1 MSQDDLPM
9 QTPQSQPANEATPE
23 PLDTSTEDTTRYREE
38 TDTNSS
44 GPQTLDNTRYS
55 ELNRFTNNTNHSISN
70 PEGTRTFTPTPHL
83 SPLADPS
90 SSDSEEERRN
100 GTSPPPKL
108 SSRGSVTLCDHC
120 YSPSSPNCV
129 SPVLKKSR
137 LTRQPDNTALS
148 AAIPPFRLAYAPA
161 VPTSSLMLQRLLQL
175 NPARPSP
182 LPPSRGM
189 FSSDRAHLSRIT
201 PRPIH
206 RALFPKRPLITP
218 SNFYPQGARDLI
230 QGARGLSR
238 GVKRRGKGGPILI
251 PSKKPLKRKLS
262 DSPGVSTDTDE
273 EQNLLLCRR
282 SDRNIGKKQ
291 KYRYEVDLNLS
302 DDGSEDERPSKKSKD
317 NSLARPSE
325 VFVRKPT
332 LMTNSGDLFEK
343 WPSEEEY
350 VIDKV
355 LSSRTM
361 DAEEDNE
368 QFYVKFKGYSYLH
381 AKWST
386 LSLLNQADKRAVQ
399 KINRF
404 RQRQT
409 DLGLLEEEPFNPDY
423 IQVDRILDMER
434 VREMSGSVSVYYL
447 VKWCSL
453 SYEEATWELKENI
466 LDEHKVRHY
475 EQLNRPPPLSSLS
488 HKPRPSS
495 EVTVLNT
502 HKEYKNN
509 NYLRAYQQVGLNWL
523 VMKWFSRKNCIL
535 ADEMGLG
542 KTIQTIAF
550 LNTVLDYGIRGPF
563 LIIAPLTTIQN
574 WYREFQSWTDMN
586 VIVYHGTVISRKLLE
601 EYEFYFKNM
610 GDRKG
615 VFKFNCVITTY
626 EAVMIEGG
634 ELFNIPWRVT
644 VIDEGHRL
652 KNTRGKLTSHLKT
665 FDMEHKILLTGT
677 PLQNSV
683 EELWSLLN
691 FLDPVKFDS
700 DQEFLA
706 KFGQLQTE
714 SQVVDLQKVL
724 KPMMLRRLK
733 EDVEKNLVPKEET
746 IIEVELTS
754 IQKKY
759 YRAIM
764 EKNFSFIVAKATAR
778 NVPNLMNLF
787 MELRKC
793 CNHPFLIKGA
803 ETHITE
809 EWRKFHPSEP
819 PWRSLVQA
827 SGKLVLVDKLLPKL
841 REGDHKVLVF
851 SQMVKCLDIL
861 EDYLLGMGYPYERID
876 GQIRGNLRQAAID
889 RFSKPG
895 SDRFV
900 FLLCTRAG
908 GLGIN
913 LTAADT
919 VIIYDSDWNPQN
931 DLQAQARCHRIGQDK
946 AVKVYRLLTRNS
958 YEREMFDK
966 ASMKLGLDKAVLQSV
981 NNGQKDG
988 STHLS
993 KSEVEQLLRRGAYG
1007 AILDEDETAAKFC
1020 NEDIEV
1026 ILERRTQVVTIDT
1039 LAHNNSTFAKAS
1051 FVSSEGDSE
1060 ISMDDPDFWQ
1070 KWALKAEVDLAKL
1083 EKKEGL
1089 ILNEPRERKQTKRFE
1104 IQDPSFD
1111 AATATLEPDSNTS
1124 TGEEEGDV
1132 PLDSETQCP
1141 LYRSVCMKIEL
1152 ALMTYGWGRWSMMLR
1167 HTDLKHSFQPRDL
1180 EVICRQILVFSLHHF
1195 KGDEKVKSTISSL
1208 LDPGHQGEEA
1218 PQCGREEVDQIVSQP
1233 VDSLF
1238 SDSAYKRH
1246 LQRVSGRVL
1255 QRVRVLHHIKTYIIA
1270 ENYDRLMSG
1279 DLTAEQFDAD
1289 LPEIEN
1295 PPASWWNP
1303 TSDKSLILGTIKH
1316 GYENYHLMAEDTCLQ
1331 IAPPGSDAPA
1341 PRGPCHSASELEDS
1355 LMDLSDGEETGYKPT
1370 KDWPSASE
1378 LNNRLK
1384 KMVTESDRNLK
1395 KIIIRSER
1403 RALRAKKQEQR
1414 IETKRRRSGEDTPST
1429 RHPSSWSRREEHD
1442 FAKALY
1448 SHGVLWDRET
1458 GGHDWRRIRVLAKL
1472 RKKEEQIETFYREYI
1487 AMCHSVLGGNTG
1499 SPNREQSVTPV
1510 KEGRAHK
1517 FIKRLQLLSLVRE
1530 VLSSEGVE
1538 ERLQLAERSAEI
1550 PVWWQVPTHDLDLLR
1565 GVAKHGMTRSDLKIY
1580 LDPELSFSQSA
1591 PASQQR
1597 SVPGKKL
1604 AQTLPSNW
1612 PSYKHI
1618 FRRLTRLVH
1627 LLKKSFWSKPLP
1639 LLPRLELDLS
1649 LYGPHAHK
1657 QEVNNNTNIP
1667 GTLELIVRIPLD
1679 RGEPAESSESD
1690 SSSSSSSSN
1699 SSQSQFSSDTS
1710 DTEGP
1715 DSALLSPPGPS
1726 EEQAETMLISIP
1738 LINYEKSNS

>member
-1 MSQDDLPM
+1 M
-9 QTPQSQPANEATPE
+9 
-23 PLDTSTEDTTRYREE
+23 
-38 TDTNSS
+38 
-44 GPQTLDNTRYS
+44 
-55 ELNRFTNNTNHSISN
+55 N
-70 PEGTRTFTPTPHL
+70 P
-83 SPLADPS
+83 
-90 SSDSEEERRN
+90 
-100 GTSPPPKL
+100 
-108 SSRGSVTLCDHC
+108 
-120 YSPSSPNCV
+120 
-129 SPVLKKSR
+129 
-137 LTRQPDNTALS
+137 
-148 AAIPPFRLAYAPA
+148 
-161 VPTSSLMLQRLLQL
+161 
-175 NPARPSP
+175 
-182 LPPSRGM
+182 
-189 FSSDRAHLSRIT
+189 
-201 PRPIH
+201 
-206 RALFPKRPLITP
+206 
-218 SNFYPQGARDLI
+218 
-230 QGARGLSR
+230 
-238 GVKRRGKGGPILI
+238 
-251 PSKKPLKRKLS
+251 
-262 DSPGVSTDTDE
+262 
-273 EQNLLLCRR
+273 LLCRR

-302 DDGSEDERPSKKSKD
+302 DEGSEDESRRSKKRQD
-317 NSLARPSE
+317 NALSRPSE
-325 VFVRKPT
+325 VFPRKPT
-332 LMTNSGDLFEK
+332 LMTNTGDLFVQ

-361 DAEEDNE
+361 DSEEETE
-368 QFYVKFKGYSYLH
+368 QFFVKFKGYSYLH
-381 AKWST
+381 SKWST

-399 KINRF
+399 KINRY
-404 RQRQT
+404 RQRQAE
-409 DLGLLEEEPFNPDY
+409 LGVLEEEPFNPDY

-434 VREMSGSVSVYYL
+434 VREVGGGVPTYYL

-453 SYEEATWELKENI
+453 SYEEATWELKGNI
-466 LDEHKVRHY
+466 LDEHKMRLY
-475 EQLNRPPPLSSLS
+475 DQLNRPPPLSTLS

-495 EVTVLNT
+495 EVPVSNT
-502 HKEYKNN
+502 NKEYKNN

-523 VMKWFSRKNCIL
+523 VMKWFSRKSCIL

-563 LIIAPLTTIQN
+563 LIIAPLSTLQN

-586 VIVYHGTVISRKLLE
+586 VIVYHGSLTSRKLIE
-601 EYEFYFKNM
+601 EYEFYYKNLE
-610 GDRKG
+610 DRKG

-626 EAVMIEGG
+626 EGVMAEGG
-634 ELFNIPWRVT
+634 ELINIPWRVT

-652 KNTRGKLTSHLKT
+652 KNTRGKLTSHLKV
-665 FDMEHKILLTGT
+665 FEMEHKILLTGT

-691 FLDPVKFDS
+691 FLDPIKFDS

-706 KFGQLQTE
+706 KFGQLQSE
-714 SQVVDLQKVL
+714 SQVVELQKVL

-733 EDVEKNLVPKEET
+733 EDVEKNLAPKEET

-803 ETHITE
+803 EAHIIE
-809 EWRKFHPSEP
+809 EWQRFHPSEP

-827 SGKLVLVDKLLPKL
+827 AGKLVLVDKLLPKL
-841 REGDHKVLVF
+841 REGNHKVLVF

-958 YEREMFDK
+958 YERQMFDK

-981 NNGQKDG
+981 NNGQSES
-988 STHLS
+988 STHMS
-993 KSEVEQLLRRGAYG
+993 KGEVEQLLRRGAYG

-1039 LAHNNSTFAKAS
+1039 LGQNNSTFAKAS
-1051 FVSSEGDSE
+1051 FVSSEGESE
-1060 ISMDDPDFWQ
+1060 ISMEDPDFWQ

-1083 EKKEGL
+1083 ENKEGL
-1089 ILNEPRERKQTKRFE
+1089 ILNEPRERRQTKRFE

-1111 AATATLEPDSNTS
+1111 AANLDPDSNTS
-1124 TGEEEGDV
+1124 TGEEEDV
-1132 PLDSETQCP
+1132 PLETEALCP
-1141 LYRSVCMKIEL
+1141 LYRGVCMKIEL

-1167 HTDLKHSFQPRDL
+1167 HTDLKHSFQARDL
-1180 EVICRQILVFSLHHF
+1180 ELICRQILVFSLHHF
-1195 KGDEKVKSTISSL
+1195 KGDDKVKSTISSL
-1208 LDPGHQGEEA
+1208 LDPGHQGEE
-1218 PQCGREEVDQIVSQP
+1218 PTLCGREESEHMMAQSVDT
-1233 VDSLF
+1233 LF

-1270 ENYDRLMSG
+1270 ENYDRLMSS
-1279 DLTAEQFDAD
+1279 DLTAEQFDVD
-1289 LPEIEN
+1289 LPEIDN

-1303 TSDKSLILGTIKH
+1303 TADRSLILGTIKH
-1316 GYENYHLMAEDTCLQ
+1316 GYENYHLMAEDPCLQ
-1331 IAPPGSDAPA
+1331 MAPPTGSEAPPA
-1341 PRGPCHSASELEDS
+1341 PRDPTHSASDPEDT
-1355 LMDLSDGEETGYKPT
+1355 LMELSDAEETPPRPA

-1403 RALRAKKQEQR
+1403 RALKAKKQEQR
-1414 IETKRRRSGEDTPST
+1414 RETKRRASGERTPT
-1429 RHPSSWSRREEHD
+1429 RHPSAWSRREEHD

-1448 SHGVLWDRET
+1448 SHGVLWDSET
-1458 GGHDWRRIRVLAKL
+1458 GAHDWGRIRELAKL
-1472 RKKEEQIETFYREYI
+1472 RKKEEQIEAFYREYI
-1487 AMCHSVLGGNTG
+1487 AMCHSVIGGDNG
-1499 SPNREQSVTPV
+1499 SVGKGQTVTSV

-1517 FIKRLQLLSLVRE
+1517 FMKRLQLLSLVRE
-1530 VLSSEGVE
+1530 VLSLEGAE
-1538 ERLQLAERSAEI
+1538 ERLQLAERTGEV
-1550 PVWWQVPTHDLDLLR
+1550 PGWWQVPTHDWDLLR

-1580 LDPELSFSQSA
+1580 LDPEFSFSQSA
-1591 PASQQR
+1591 PAGQQR
-1597 SVPGKKL
+1597 PIPGKKL

-1627 LLKKSFWSKPLP
+1627 LLKKSYWSKSLP

-1649 LYGPHAHK
+1649 LYGPHSHK
-1657 QEVNNNTNIP
+1657 QEVNNSTNRTTE
-1667 GTLELIVRIPLD
+1667 GAGELELIVRIPFD
-1679 RGEPAESSESD
+1679 RGGAPDSSDSE
-1690 SSSSSSSSN
+1690 SSSSSGSSN
-1699 SSQSQFSSDTS
+1699 SSQSEFSSDNSDSS
-1710 DTEGP
+1710 DTEEQDP
-1715 DSALLSPPGPS
+1715 VSPLCPS
-1726 EEQAETMLISIP
+1726 PSPQSGQSESMLISIP
-1738 LINYEKSNS
+1738 LINFEKSNS

>member
-1 MSQDDLPM
+1 MSQDDVPTEPSPLL
-9 QTPQSQPANEATPE
+9 QTSHTTPE
-23 PLDTSTEDTTRYREE
+23 PLDTSE
-38 TDTNSS
+38 
-44 GPQTLDNTRYS
+44 PMTLDNSTHNS
-55 ELNRFTNNTNHSISN
+55 DTNHSPS
-70 PEGTRTFTPTPHL
+70 PGATQTFTPTSH
-83 SPLADPS
+83 DPALT
-90 SSDSEEERRN
+90 SSDSGEERDN
-100 GTSPPPKL
+100 GTTPPRAKL
-108 SSRGSVTLCDHC
+108 RGSVTLCDHC
-120 YSPSSPNCV
+120 YSPSSPSCV
-129 SPVLKKSR
+129 SPILKKPRS
-137 LTRQPDNTALS
+137 TRPQDNTALS

-182 LPPSRGM
+182 LPAPRGI
-189 FSSDRAHLSRIT
+189 FSSDRAHLSRIS
-201 PRPIH
+201 PRPNP
-206 RALFPKRPLITP
+206 RALFPKRPLI
-218 SNFYPQGARDLI
+218 SASSFYPQAARDLTH
-230 QGARGLSR
+230 GNRPLSR
-238 GVKRRGKGGPILI
+238 GVKRKGKGAPLLL
-251 PSKKPLKRKLS
+251 PSKRPLKRKL

-273 EQNLLLCRR
+273 ESNPLLCRR
-282 SDRNIGKKQ
+282 SDRNIGKNQ
-291 KYRYEVDLNLS
+291 RYRYEVDLNLS
-302 DDGSEDERPSKKSKD
+302 DEGSEDGSRPSKKKESA
-317 NSLARPSE
+317 LARPSE
-325 VFVRKPT
+325 LFPQKPT
-332 LMTNSGDLFEK
+332 LMTNSGELFEQ

-355 LSSRTM
+355 LSNRTM
-361 DAEEDNE
+361 DAEEDTE

-381 AKWST
+381 SKWST

-399 KINRF
+399 KINRY
-404 RQRQT
+404 RQRQA
-409 DLGLLEEEPFNPDY
+409 DLAALEEEPFNPDY
-423 IQVDRILDMER
+423 IQVDRILDMDR
-434 VREMSGSVSVYYL
+434 VREMGGGVSVYYL

-453 SYEEATWELKENI
+453 SYEEATWELKDNI
-466 LDEHKVRHY
+466 LDEHKVRLY
-475 EQLNRPPPLSSLS
+475 EQLNRPPPLSALS
-488 HKPRPSS
+488 QKPRPSS
-495 EVTVLNT
+495 EVPVSNT

-550 LNTVLDYGIRGPF
+550 LKTVLDYGIRGPF
-563 LIIAPLTTIQN
+563 LIIAPLSTIQN

-586 VIVYHGTVISRKLLE
+586 VIVYHGTLTSRKLIE
-601 EYEFYFKNM
+601 EYEFYFKTL

-615 VFKFNCVITTY
+615 LFKFNCVITTY
-626 EAVMIEGG
+626 EAVLIEGG
-634 ELFNIPWRVT
+634 ELINIPWRVT

-652 KNTRGKLTSHLKT
+652 KNTRGKLTSHLKA

-691 FLDPVKFDS
+691 FLEPLKFDS
-700 DQEFLA
+700 EEEFLA
-706 KFGQLQTE
+706 KFGQLQSE

-733 EDVEKNLVPKEET
+733 EDVEKNLAPKEET

-809 EWRKFHPSEP
+809 DWQKFHPSEP
-819 PWRSLVQA
+819 AWRSLVQA

-841 REGDHKVLVF
+841 REGNHKVLVF

-861 EDYLLGMGYPYERID
+861 EDYLLAMGYPYERID

-946 AVKVYRLLTRNS
+946 PVKVYRLLTRNS
-958 YEREMFDK
+958 YERQMFDK
-966 ASMKLGLDKAVLQSV
+966 ASKKLGLDKAVLQSV
-981 NNGQKDG
+981 NNGESEG
-988 STHLS
+988 SAQLS
-993 KSEVEQLLRRGAYG
+993 KAEVEQLLRLGAYG

-1020 NEDIEV
+1020 NEDIED
-1026 ILERRTQVVTIDT
+1026 ILKRRTRVVTIDT
-1039 LAHNNSTFAKAS
+1039 LGNNNSTFAKAS

-1060 ISMDDPDFWQ
+1060 ISMEDPDFWQ

-1089 ILNEPRERKQTKRFE
+1089 ILNEPRERRQTKRFE

-1111 AATATLEPDSNTS
+1111 AAALEPDSNTS
-1124 TGEEEGDV
+1124 TGEEEEEDV
-1132 PLDSETQCP
+1132 PPETEALCP
-1141 LYRSVCMKIEL
+1141 LYRGVCMKIEQ

-1167 HTDLKHSFQPRDL
+1167 HTDLKHSFQARDL
-1180 EVICRQILVFSLHHF
+1180 ELICRKILVFSLHHF
-1195 KGDEKVKSTISSL
+1195 RGDDKVKSTISSF
-1208 LDPGHQGEEA
+1208 LDPGQQGEEA
-1218 PQCGREEVDQIVSQP
+1218 QCGREELEQMLSQP
-1233 VDSLF
+1233 PDSLF

-1289 LPEIEN
+1289 LPEIDN
-1295 PPASWWNP
+1295 PPAAWWGP
-1303 TSDKSLILGTIKH
+1303 TADRSLILGTIKH

-1331 IAPPGSDAPA
+1331 MAPPAGLPPGSEAPPA
-1341 PRGPCHSASELEDS
+1341 PSEPEDS
-1355 LMDLSDGEETGYKPT
+1355 LMDPSDGEEAASRPAR
-1370 KDWPSASE
+1370 DWPSASE

-1403 RALRAKKQEQR
+1403 RALKAKKQEQR
-1414 IETKRRRSGEDTPST
+1414 RENKRRLSGSDRPSS
-1429 RHPSSWSRREEHD
+1429 RHPSVWSIREEHD

-1448 SHGVLWDRET
+1448 SHGVLWDSQT
-1458 GGHDWRRIRVLAKL
+1458 GKHDWARARVQAKL
-1472 RKKEEQIETFYREYI
+1472 RKKEQQIETFYREYV
-1487 AMCHSVLGGNTG
+1487 AMCHSVIAGHEG
-1499 SPNREQSVTPV
+1499 SPGRGQTVTPV
-1510 KEGRAHK
+1510 KEERAHK

-1530 VLSSEGVE
+1530 TLAEGGVE
-1538 ERLQLAERSAEI
+1538 ERLQLAERSAEV
-1550 PVWWQVPTHDLDLLR
+1550 PAWWQVPTHDLDLLR

-1580 LDPELSFSQSA
+1580 LDPEFSFSQTA
-1591 PASQQR
+1591 PNSTSLQR
-1597 SVPGKKL
+1597 EISGKKL

-1618 FRRLTRLVH
+1618 FRRITRLVH
-1627 LLKKSFWSKPLP
+1627 LLKKAFWSKPLP

-1649 LYGPHAHK
+1649 LYGPHAHF
-1657 QEVNNNTNIP
+1657 QEVNNNTN
-1667 GTLELIVRIPLD
+1667 TSTEALELIVRIPFD
-1679 RGEPAESSESD
+1679 RGGTADSSDSD
-1690 SSSSSSSSN
+1690 SSSSSGSSN
-1699 SSQSQFSSDTS
+1699 SSQSDFSSDNSDTS
-1710 DTEGP
+1710 DTEGQE
-1715 DSALLSPPGPS
+1715 LVSPLCPLPSPGSLADQP
-1726 EEQAETMLISIP
+1726 EAMLISIP
-1738 LINYEKSNS
+1738 LINLEKSNS